1 MRTSLPDDLLK
12 SSLGKLGGIERS
24 NNLTGQPLHTVYG
37 GANLFSSDTSL
48 KLARLARSAFE
59 TYLPDAVAVTDVFGV
74 SSGPAEEIH
83 RKISEK
89 LRTEAIDDLRADFED
104 GYGSRPDAEE
114 DGHAVA
120 AARETA
126 IAQAENALPRYF
138 GIRIKSLA
146 GEARRR
152 SLRTLDLYLTAL
164 ADAGSKLPANF
175 VVTLPKVTHP
185 SQPQVLAEALDALE
199 IRLGLDKGSI
209 KIELMVETRRSLVA
223 ADGRFA
229 LPELVDA
236 CGGRCRGLHFGAWD
250 YLAEFGITAEHQH
263 LLHPYCET
271 ARQIIQLSAPAGIWV
286 SDGATNIM
294 PIGPHRGETLSEE
307 QLNENRRVVHD
318 AWRLHFRH
326 CRAALEN
333 GIYQGWDLHPA
344 QIPARLAAIYSFFL
358 ENVGE
363 TGERL
368 RRFVDKAAQATLA
381 GDVFDDEATGQGMLN
396 HFVRAVNFGA
406 LTQAEAEAL
415 TGISMQLIS
424 EGSFAKI
431 ILSRQSN

>member
-1 MRTSLPDDLLK
+1 MRTSLPDDLLT
-12 SSLGKLGGIERS
+12 SSLGKLGGIEHS

-37 GANLFSSDTSL
+37 GANLFSSDTPA
-48 KLARLARSAFE
+48 KLARLTRGAFE
-59 TYLPDAVAVTDVFGV
+59 TYLPDTGAVTSVFGI
-74 SSGPAEEIH
+74 STRLAEEVH
-83 RKISEK
+83 RKISER
-89 LRTEAIDDLRADFED
+89 LRKDAIDDLRADFED

-126 IAQAENALPRYF
+126 KARSENALPQYF

-164 ADAGSKLPANF
+164 VDAGSMLPSNF

-185 SQPQVLAEALDALE
+185 SQPQVLAATLDALE
-199 IRLGLDKGSI
+199 DRLGFEKGSI

-223 ADGRFA
+223 DDGRFA

-250 YLAEFGITAEHQH
+250 YLAEFGVTAEQQH
-263 LLHPYCET
+263 LLHPLCDT
-271 ARQIIQLSAPAGIWV
+271 ARQIMQLSAPAGIWI

-294 PIGPHRGETLSEE
+294 PIGPHRAGELTDE
-307 QLNENRRVVHD
+307 QIEENRRVIHD

-326 CRAALEN
+326 CRAALES

-344 QIPARLAAIYSFFL
+344 QIPARLASVYSFFL
-358 ENVGE
+358 ENIGE
-363 TGERL
+363 TAERL

-415 TGISMQLIS
+415 TGISMQLLS
-424 EGSFAKI
+424 AGSFAKI
-431 ILSRQSN
+431 ISSGQSN

>member
-1 MRTSLPDDLLK
+1 MRTSLPDDLAAHL
-12 SSLGKLGGIERS
+12 LGELGDIEPTG
-24 NNLTGQPLHTVYG
+24 NLTGPPLHTVYG
-37 GANLFSSDTSL
+37 GAHLFSSDTSI
-48 KLARLARSAFE
+48 KLSRIARSTFD
-59 TYLPDAVAVTDVFGV
+59 TYLPDTGAVSAVFGI
-74 SSGPAEEIH
+74 SSGLSEKTH
-83 RKISEK
+83 RRISEK
-89 LRTEAIDDLRADFED
+89 LQAHAVDDLRVDFED
-104 GYGSRPDAEE
+104 GYGSRPDTEE
-114 DGHAVA
+114 DGHAISA
-120 AARETA
+120 AAATA
-126 IAQAENALPRYF
+126 KALAEDALPLYF
-138 GIRIKSLA
+138 GIRIKSLS

-175 VVTLPKVTHP
+175 VVTLPKVTQP
-185 SQPQVLAEALDALE
+185 SQPQVLAEALEELE
-199 IRLGLDKGSI
+199 DRLGFDRRSI

-223 ADGRFA
+223 QDGRFA
-229 LPELVDA
+229 LPDLVSA